1 MLLIIIMSNYIID
14 KDITFTGNITISDSI
29 IYITSLDKYD
39 KYKEEN
45 TLISIGNLI
54 PNDTYTGDLNIE
66 GNIIICCY
74 DNCAQFIC
82 NGEWVTMNTITL

>member
-14 KDITFTGNITISDSI
+14 KDITFTGNITISNSI

-45 TLISIGNLI
+45 TKI
-54 PNDTYTGDLNIE
+54 
-66 GNIIICCY
+66 
-74 DNCAQFIC
+74 
-82 NGEWVTMNTITL
+82 